1 MECLK
6 NLLQHCMKIQMK
18 KNPLNNAFHIPP
30 KEASCDDDVHMHED
44 IPAAIIMDL
53 EKDKGLIS
61 LVNFL

>member
-1 MECLK
+1 
-6 NLLQHCMKIQMK
+6 MK
-18 KNPLNNAFHIPP
+18 KNPLKNALHIPP

-61 LVNFL
+61 FGSHSFKIYGRL